1 MNAVQ
6 NQFTISLLEEK
17 DAIPL
22 FELIQANAKRLH
34 QYFPITARN
43 NCSLIATKRYIT
55 AKIKEV
61 NSKENYTFKIV
72 EINSQLPIGVVII
85 KKINWTTKECE
96 LAYFID
102 RLYEGKGITY
112 IAISQ
117 LITYC
122 TEKLQLQKAILR
134 IGEDNPGSLRI
145 AEKHHF
151 VLTKRVKNGHED
163 FHGNLMDVLHF
174 ERTL

>member
-1 MNAVQ
+1 MNISS
-6 NQFTISLLEEK
+6 NYKISLLTPK

-34 QYFPITARN
+34 QYFPITARQN
-43 NCSLIATKRYIT
+43 SSLSETKTYIAV
-55 AKIKEV
+55 KILET
-61 NSKENYTFKIV
+61 SQKENYTFKIV
-72 EINSQLPIGVVII
+72 ATTSQLPIGLLII
-85 KKINWTTKECE
+85 KNIHWNTKVCE

-102 RLYEGKGITY
+102 NNHEGKGITSAG
-112 IAISQ
+112 IGQ

-122 TEKLQLQKAILR
+122 KEELQLQKAILR

-145 AEKHHF
+145 AEKHNF
-151 VLTKRVKNGHED
+151 ILTKRVKDGHKD
-163 FHGNLMDVLHF
+163 FHENIMDVLHF